1 MAAAAAGSGG
11 AAAGGAAAATQ
22 LATFAGGCFW
32 CVEAPY
38 LELKGVQSVRSGY
51 IGGQTKAPT
60 YREVCEGTTGHAE
73 AVRVTFEPGSV
84 PFERLLDV
92 FFTLH
97 DPTTLN
103 RQGNDR
109 GTQYRSAIFY
119 HSPEQLATAK
129 AKIARLEAS
138 GELGGAKVVTQ
149 LEPAERHTWYE
160 AEEYHQDYVRRNPE
174 QGYVQAVSIPK
185 LCKVQKKWVSPA
197 ALGLGA
203 FARRIIASPA
213 RRAPF
218 ASRPGFPRCCAPTRT
233 SYRTTSRAA
242 AETASAASCSGG
254 GGRSLIAARSYH
266 FA

>member
-1 MAAAAAGSGG
+1 
-11 AAAGGAAAATQ
+11 
-22 LATFAGGCFW
+22 
-32 CVEAPY
+32 
-38 LELKGVQSVRSGY
+38 
-51 IGGQTKAPT
+51 
-60 YREVCEGTTGHAE
+60 
-73 AVRVTFEPGSV
+73 V

-119 HSPEQLATAK
+119 HSPEQLAAAK

-203 FARRIIASPA
+203 FARRIITSPPPRPVPFRVSPRFPEMLRADAHIVPDDFA
-213 RRAPF
+213 RR
-218 ASRPGFPRCCAPTRT
+218 GGNG
-233 SYRTTSRAA
+233 
-242 AETASAASCSGG
+242 ECS
-254 GGRSLIAARSYH
+254 IM
-266 FA
+266 

>member
-1 MAAAAAGSGG
+1 MAAAAAGGG
-11 AAAGGAAAATQ
+11 GGGGAAATQ

-38 LELKGVQSVRSGY
+38 LELKGVTSVRSGY
-51 IGGQTKAPT
+51 ICGQTKAPT
-60 YREVCEGTTGHAE
+60 YRQVCEGTTGHAE
-73 AVRVTFEPGSV
+73 AVRVTFEPATV

-119 HSPEQLATAK
+119 HSPEQLAAAK
-129 AKIARLEAS
+129 AKIAALEAS

-149 LEPAERHTWYE
+149 LEPAERHVWYD
-160 AEEYHQDYVRRNPE
+160 AEDYHQDYVRRNPE

-185 LCKVQKKWVSPA
+185 LCKVQKKFPEMLRADAHIVPDD
-197 ALGLGA
+197 
-203 FARRIIASPA
+203 FARK
-213 RRAPF
+213 
-218 ASRPGFPRCCAPTRT
+218 GD
-233 SYRTTSRAA
+233 
-242 AETASAASCSGG
+242 CS
-254 GGRSLIAARSYH
+254 IM
-266 FA
+266 